1 MKKIINP
8 NAKKKKMYM
17 MGLKKLKTTD
27 SRPILP
33 FDRWGN

>member
-1 MKKIINP
+1 MKKKINP
-8 NAKKKKMYM
+8 NAKKKMYM

-27 SRPILP
+27 SRPVLP